1 MNFGTIMNKKIST
14 ERRAKENH
22 QRIVRRED
30 VLEIRRLKK
39 SGMKKGE
46 VYKKFDQ
53 YNINTFKDVWCNNTF
68 TDEQP

>member
-68 TDEQP
+68 KDEQP